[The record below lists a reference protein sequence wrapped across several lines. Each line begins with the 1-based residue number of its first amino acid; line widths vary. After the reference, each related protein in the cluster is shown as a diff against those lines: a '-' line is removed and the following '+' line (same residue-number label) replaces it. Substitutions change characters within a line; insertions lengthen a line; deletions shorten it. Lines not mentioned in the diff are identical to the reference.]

1 MSRRTQTRFAARWG
15 AYARTPFPLLV
26 RLFMKRI
33 FYGSNAGEDELNL
46 SLGLVL
52 ALLAIP
58 GGFTSI
64 FLFDKYGS
72 FLHWLRGQRNFDPLA
87 AAMSDEYFFIILSM
101 AVTGG
106 VAVWWWDSIFP
117 DRRDFANLVHL
128 PIPTSRIFIANAVAL
143 LLLACLF
150 TIDANAASFVL
161 FPAVVGGSQPTFSF
175 VVKFAIVH
183 AMAVTLA
190 SIFIFFA
197 VFATVGLL
205 MLLLPYAL
213 FRQISLYIRSLIIL
227 LFLGVVSTSFAVP
240 RMISELPRSPHFAL
254 RFLPPVWFLGFCQ
267 SLHGRATPA
276 LAKFGS
282 MATIAVVFALVLAA
296 TTYALSY
303 RRCFSRLPELADAP
317 PGSLG
322 THTSWIF
329 RLLDFWIL
337 RTPFQ
342 RAGYRFVLKTL
353 LRNEAHAL
361 AFGVF
366 AGMGMVLASQALFS
380 AFDGQGP
387 GSFPS
392 AEMLSIPFI
401 LSYCLLLGIRF
412 IFDIPASLQANWTF
426 RLLLDRNKHE
436 SVALAR
442 RVMLSCVLP
451 WIFVLALPVYLYFW
465 GWTVAWLHRRWSRPG
480 QCF

>member
-1 MSRRTQTRFAARWG
+1 
-15 AYARTPFPLLV
+15 
-26 RLFMKRI
+26 
-33 FYGSNAGEDELNL
+33 
-46 SLGLVL
+46 
-52 ALLAIP
+52 
-58 GGFTSI
+58 
-64 FLFDKYGS
+64 
-72 FLHWLRGQRNFDPLA
+72 
-87 AAMSDEYFFIILSM
+87 
-101 AVTGG
+101 
-106 VAVWWWDSIFP
+106 
-117 DRRDFANLVHL
+117 
-128 PIPTSRIFIANAVAL
+128 
-143 LLLACLF
+143 
-150 TIDANAASFVL
+150 
-161 FPAVVGGSQPTFSF
+161 
-175 VVKFAIVH
+175 
-183 AMAVTLA
+183 
-190 SIFIFFA
+190 
-197 VFATVGLL
+197 
-205 MLLLPYAL
+205 
-213 FRQISLYIRSLIIL
+213 
-227 LFLGVVSTSFAVP
+227 
-240 RMISELPRSPHFAL
+240 MISELPRSPHFAL
-254 RFLPPVWFLGFCQ
+254 RFLPPVWFLCFCQ

-392 AEMLSIPFI
+392 AEMLSIPLI